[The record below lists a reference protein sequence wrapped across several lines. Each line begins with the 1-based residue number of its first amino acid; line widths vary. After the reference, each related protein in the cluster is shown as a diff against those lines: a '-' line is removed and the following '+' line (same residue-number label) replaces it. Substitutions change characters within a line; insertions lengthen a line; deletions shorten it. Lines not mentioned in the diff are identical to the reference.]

1 MEDKKIKFETIEPV
15 NEEMRQ
21 LLKLFTV
28 ERSKDVQ
35 QTLTQLETNVTA
47 IRSHLERKSKKTS
60 LIQVDKKLDIILN
73 TLIQNG
79 FTLYET

>member
-1 MEDKKIKFETIEPV
+1 MEDKRINFETVETV

-21 LLKLFTV
+21 LLKLFPI

-35 QTLTQLETNVTA
+35 QTLAQLETNVTA
-47 IRSHLERKSKKTS
+47 IRSHLERKPKKTT

-73 TLIQNG
+73 TLIQN
-79 FTLYET
+79 

>member
-1 MEDKKIKFETIEPV
+1 MDFESIEAV

-21 LLKLFTV
+21 LLNQFPM
-28 ERSKDVQ
+28 ERPKDVQ
-35 QTLTQLETNVTA
+35 QTLVQLEANVTA
-47 IRSHLERKSKKTS
+47 IRSHLERKPKKTTM
-60 LIQVDKKLDIILN
+60 IQIDKKLDIILN